1 MFKKIILILALIC
14 IIVLTAY
21 GALSGTYTTNG
32 YFYRPGYGSYG
43 LEEYNAYNAAMQVAD
58 TQIEAN
64 KGTFGSYYLKTEID
78 TQGEVE
84 AIWGVL
90 LVNDGDLDLYYLKT
104 EIDSQSEMETIWGV
118 SLLNDITGE
127 SIGDLSNVD
136 LTNLADNKILKY
148 NTATSKF
155 ECEDDT
161 GGGGGAFTDLTDTP
175 AAYTGKEGK
184 TLRVNS
190 TPDAVEFS
198 NYNNITTKTTT
209 ATLTVAEQGLILVSA
224 SSAYTI
230 TLPTAVGN
238 AGLTYHFVKTDY
250 NYNLITLDGD
260 GTETLSYPCDAGTP
274 QLTYARLNTGGAEI
288 TIISDNAN
296 WVCMNEKLGLVPK
309 FSVYLGN
316 DQGDIPNS
324 GPAYIINYDTENY
337 DIGSNFDI
345 GNWVTGSADGTV
357 ANHLQDDTN
366 SQFTA
371 EMVGRYLKNTTD
383 STYTYISAFN
393 DAGDVTIKDNIFVN
407 GEGYEINH
415 SRFTA
420 PIPGYYQFDL
430 HVGIKSTTVEADKLF
445 YCFVRKNEAS
455 LISYALHSAIANV
468 LRFSL
473 VTITNK
479 LAIDDYITGCFTQLT
494 TGDGILQG
502 INYANTF
509 NGILIE
515 KE

>member
-1 MFKKIILILALIC
+1 MFKKIILVLALIC

-84 AIWGVL
+84 AIWGVS

-127 SIGDLSNVD
+127 SIGDLSDVD

-148 NTATSKF
+148 NSATSKF

-190 TPDAVEFS
+190 TPDAVEFV

-224 SSAYTI
+224 SGAYTI

-238 AGLTYHFVKTDY
+238 TGLTYHFVKTDY
-250 NYNLITLDGD
+250 NYNLITLDGN
-260 GTETLSYPCDAGTP
+260 GTETLNYPCDAGTP

-288 TIISDNAN
+288 TIVSDNAN
-296 WVCMNEKLGLVPK
+296 WQVIDEALGQAPSVCIE
-309 FSVYLGN
+309 STA
-316 DQGDIPNS
+316 DIFNIKTS
-324 GPAYIINYDTENY
+324 AWAYIPLDDEIY
-337 DIGSNFDI
+337 DIGSNYDVSEWI
-345 GNWVTGSADGTV
+345 SGTADGTV
-357 ANHLQDDTN
+357 TDHLQDDTA
-366 SQFTA
+366 SPFTA
-371 EMVGRYLKNTTD
+371 AMVGYRVKNTTD
-383 STYTYISAFN
+383 TTYAWITAFN
-393 DAGDVTIKDNIFVN
+393 DIGDVTLSADIFVN
-407 GEGYEINH
+407 GEGYQIMN
-415 SRFTA
+415 SKFVA
-420 PIPGYYQFDL
+420 PVAGTYFI
-430 HVGIKSTTVEADKLF
+430 S
-445 YCFVRKNEAS
+445 AS
-455 LISYALHSAIANV
+455 LCYENVVLDKRYMAALHKNGTNIRAKAEHASINEFIYPNV
-468 LRFSL
+468 I
-473 VTITNK
+473 VQEP
-479 LAIDDYITGCFTQLT
+479 LAKDDYIQLT
-494 TGDGILQG
+494 GLQLSGVDTVDIDGGAATYIQ
-502 INYANTF
+502 IR
-509 NGILIE
+509 LIS
-515 KE
+515 KD